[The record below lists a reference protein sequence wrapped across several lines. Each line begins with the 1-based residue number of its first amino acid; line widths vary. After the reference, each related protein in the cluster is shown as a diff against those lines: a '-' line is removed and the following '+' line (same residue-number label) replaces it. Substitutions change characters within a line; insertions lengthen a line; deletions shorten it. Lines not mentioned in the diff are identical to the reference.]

1 MSWPVVLGMGYKKI
15 ETKFQVLV
23 SCQCIITSSFYVCDT
38 PKSSIMSI
46 PFALQSQYLHRLCI
60 RLAKHYHC
68 IKSYYY
74 IISSNQLQY
83 ASQIQWSST
92 YMIVNITKYLI
103 LYRSTCYLGL
113 ALATAG
119 SHLMI
124 CKWIDDYYCGFNFIL
139 QVSICYCRQV
149 IATAN

>member
-1 MSWPVVLGMGYKKI
+1 MHQLSKALSLY
-15 ETKFQVLV
+15 Q
-23 SCQCIITSSFYVCDT
+23 
-38 PKSSIMSI
+38 IM
-46 PFALQSQYLHRLCI
+46 LL
-60 RLAKHYHC
+60 
-68 IKSYYY
+68 YY

-119 SHLMI
+119 CHLI
-124 CKWIDDYYCGFNFIL
+124 IYKWIDDYYCGFNFIL
-139 QVSICYCRQV
+139 QVSICYCR
-149 IATAN
+149 